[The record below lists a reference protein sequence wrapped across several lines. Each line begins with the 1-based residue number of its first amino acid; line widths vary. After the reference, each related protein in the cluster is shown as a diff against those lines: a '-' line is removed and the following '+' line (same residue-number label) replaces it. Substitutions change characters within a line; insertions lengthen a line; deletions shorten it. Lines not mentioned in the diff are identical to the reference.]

1 MICEL
6 YINKVIIK
14 IASIA
19 NILNI
24 ITKRKK
30 KKTKASV
37 RAETPQQVLPA
48 PLPQSSPFLSLLSL
62 FCLRQQHFSP
72 GLLDGLLPGFPATSL
87 DPQTLHTQEARGN
100 LLPAT
105 ARRPLMAP
113 EYLEWSPQTKLSM
126 TCLPLSSTA
135 TLFTRETQPPWPAC
149 IPPSTPNTQLCYV
162 LFCPGPRQHR
172 FLPLSQVPDET
183 SSLQRAI
190 PRLPNLRSP
199 ERPPHYS

>member
-19 NILNI
+19 NMLNI

-30 KKTKASV
+30 KKQNKTFV

-72 GLLDGLLPGFPATSL
+72 ALLDGLLPGFPATSL
-87 DPQTLHTQEARGN
+87 DPQTLHTREGRGK

-113 EYLEWSPQTKLSM
+113 KYLEWSPQTKLSM
-126 TCLPLSSTA
+126 TCLALSATA
-135 TLFTRETQPPWPAC
+135 TL
-149 IPPSTPNTQLCYV
+149 
-162 LFCPGPRQHR
+162 
-172 FLPLSQVPDET
+172 
-183 SSLQRAI
+183 SL
-190 PRLPNLRSP
+190 P
-199 ERPPHYS
+199 ERPSRLGLLACARAHRTHRRATGCSVQDHGSTASFLCLRFQMNRRLFGEPSPGCHT